1 MNVVGIGSPWLSAV
15 SAGSDNGPGNH
26 GGLEEAAQKFEA
38 LLVTQLL
45 RSARQGAA
53 GEGEAD
59 KASASLM
66 ETGEERLAEVLT
78 TQGGL
83 GLAKLIIERMGSN
96 FEAPTSADQPIRNT
110 GG

>member
-1 MNVVGIGSPWLSAV
+1 MNAVGIGSPSLSAV
-15 SAGSDNGPGNH
+15 SADVVNGQGSR
-26 GGLEEAAQKFEA
+26 GGLKEAAQRFEA

-59 KASASLM
+59 RTGASLM
-66 ETGEERLAEVLT
+66 EMGEERLAEVLA

-83 GLAKLIIERMGSN
+83 GLANLIVERMSSN
-96 FEAPTSADQPIRNT
+96 FESPNRPVSR
-110 GG
+110 